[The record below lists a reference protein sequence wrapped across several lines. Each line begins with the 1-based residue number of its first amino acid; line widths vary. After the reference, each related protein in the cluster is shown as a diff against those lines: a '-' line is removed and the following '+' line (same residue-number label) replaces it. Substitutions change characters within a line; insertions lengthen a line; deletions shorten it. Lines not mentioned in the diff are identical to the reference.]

1 METIFKHRS
10 VRKFRPDP
18 VPAAVM
24 ERLLLAASRAST
36 TGNMQLYSIIVTTGK
51 ELKEKL
57 SVCHSG
63 QPMVTEAPA
72 VVTFCA
78 DVHRFSRWCEI
89 RGAKPEYHNLV
100 WFMSAAIDTLLASQ
114 NFSLEAE
121 NQGLGIC
128 YMGTT
133 LYSAEE
139 IIEILDLPM
148 GVIPVAT
155 VALGYPRELP
165 PLTDRLPVEAIVH
178 YEKYKEYTPQKV
190 EELWQDKEA
199 SEETARLIEENGLPN
214 LARIFTERRYRG
226 EESVVFSEKYLNTLK
241 KQGFI

>member
-18 VPAAVM
+18 IPAAVM

-36 TGNMQLYSIIVTTGK
+36 TGNMQLYSIIITSGK

-57 SVCHSG
+57 SVFHSG
-63 QPMVTEAPA
+63 QPMVMEAPA

-78 DVHRFSRWCEI
+78 DVHRFSNWCEM
-89 RGAKPEYHNLV
+89 RGARPEYHNLV

-121 NQGLGIC
+121 SNGLGIC

-139 IIEILDLPM
+139 IIGILDLPT

-155 VALGYPRELP
+155 IALGYPRVVP

-178 YEKYKEYTPQKV
+178 YEKYKEYTPQKLA
-190 EELWQDKEA
+190 ELWQEKEA

-226 EESVVFSEKYLNTLK
+226 EESAAFSEKYLDTLK